1 MTAATDVRTYDE
13 SFIDRLRQVPLSPGE
28 GWLTYVLVTVMAVTV
43 AWSIDDA
50 AWVLGNPD
58 YGDFY
63 QQAAILG
70 VLVGFIGAK
79 ARWPRWASH
88 LFGAAV
94 AAIVLPVFVGQVLL
108 PEGSGSLYDAYRA
121 TSGAVINAWV
131 DLAILNRQVTP
142 EIGHFILAI
151 SIIVWSVAQFAS
163 YAVFGHRRPLDAVIV
178 VGIVLLGNMALT
190 INDQLS
196 MLVVYS
202 IAGLGVLTRTHAFEE
217 QTTWIRRHIGDAS
230 TVRSLYLRGG
240 AVFISIAVV
249 GSLGLTAS
257 ASSAPLAGA
266 WTGFNQRLVE
276 LSQSLQRFLPFGG
289 ASRNVGFGFG
299 TSARITGQWETNHS
313 LQMTIHVAPGDTTHP
328 YWRAV
333 AYDHFDIA
341 AWSQTKPETVDVPTG
356 EQALLGLG
364 DDPNE
369 LGNRREFQYTV
380 APSDYRGGYVLSPA
394 EPGTFD
400 TSTKVDLVG
409 NGRFSSLRLDDVNRG
424 YVGVSFLPVTGN
436 NPGDRN
442 SNALR
447 AAGQNYPSDITQLYT
462 VVPDGTLGQKSLELL
477 EDIKTQA
484 KQTARGGTV
493 TPFDLAETMQNELQT
508 FKYSPDV
515 RSLPC
520 TGISVVECFARYK
533 EGYCQYYASTM
544 AMLLRQE
551 GIPTR
556 LVEGFLPGQRDLRT
570 GQEEIFTDG
579 AHAWVEVYFPGFGW
593 QAFDP
598 TGGGRAQ
605 VVPLPSGPPVVKT
618 PAPTGPGGSAAAG
631 IPSGPRRE
639 DNEGGAAQGG
649 GTARGSANV
658 GLLAALAVLLLLAL
672 AALVFVIWQRG
683 PRGELTAESAWR
695 SVSRLAGRFGFGP
708 RPTQTVYEYAGA
720 LGDILPSA
728 RPELQ
733 TVARAKVEVAYGH
746 RQLGSDRMHSLR
758 EAQRR
763 LRIALLRLAFRR
775 RRLRGIRFR
784 R

>member
-1 MTAATDVRTYDE
+1 MTAATDVRSYEE
-13 SFIDRLRQVPLSPGE
+13 SFLDRLRQVPWSPAE
-28 GWLTYVLVTVMAVTV
+28 GWLTYVLVTLMAMTL
-43 AWSIDDA
+43 AWSVDDA

-79 ARWPRWASH
+79 ARWSRWVSH
-88 LFGAAV
+88 LFGAVV
-94 AAIVLPVFVGQVLL
+94 AAIVVPVFVGEVLL
-108 PEGSGSLYDAYRA
+108 ADTGGSLYDAYRA
-121 TSGAVINAWV
+121 TSAAVVNAYV
-131 DLAILNRQVTP
+131 DLAVLNRTVTP

-151 SIIVWSVAQFAS
+151 GIIVWSVAQFAS

-190 INDQLS
+190 VNDQLTL
-196 MLVVYS
+196 LVVFS
-202 IAGLGVLTRTHAFEE
+202 IAGLGVLARTHAFEE

-230 TVRSLYLRGG
+230 TVKALYLRGG

-257 ASSAPLAGA
+257 ASSAPLSGA
-266 WTGFNQRLVE
+266 WTGFNQKLVD

-289 ASRNVGFGFG
+289 ATRNVGFGFG
-299 TSARITGQWETNHS
+299 PRAQITGQWDTNHS
-313 LQMTIHVAPGDTTHP
+313 LQMTIRVAPGDTTHP
-328 YWRAV
+328 YWRAI
-333 AYDHFDIA
+333 AYDHFDLKT
-341 AWSQTKPETVDVPTG
+341 WSQSTPETVDVAPG

-369 LGNRREFQYTV
+369 LGNRKEFQFTV
-380 APSDYRGGYVLSPA
+380 VPSGYRGGYVLSPA
-394 EPGTFD
+394 DPGTFD
-400 TSTKVDLVG
+400 ADTKIEVVG
-409 NGRFSSLRLDDVNRG
+409 DGRFASVRVDNVDRG
-424 YVGVSFLPVTGN
+424 YVGVALLPVTGN

-447 AAGQNYPSDITQLYT
+447 AAGQNYPSDIRQLYT

-477 EDIKTQA
+477 EDLKA
-484 KQTARGGTV
+484 KARQSAPGGTV
-493 TPFDLAETMQNELQT
+493 TPFDLAKTMQDELQT
-508 FKYSPDV
+508 FEYATDV
-515 RSLPC
+515 RNLPC
-520 TGISVVECFARYK
+520 TTISVVECFARYRK
-533 EGYCQYYASTM
+533 GYCQYYASTM
-544 AMLLRQE
+544 AMLLREE
-551 GIPTR
+551 GIPAR
-556 LVEGFLPGQRDLRT
+556 LVEGFLPGQRDQRT
-570 GQEEIFTDG
+570 GQEEIYTDG

-605 VVPLPSGPPVVKT
+605 VVALPSGPPVVKT
-618 PAPTGPGGSAAAG
+618 PAPSGPGSSAE
-631 IPSGPRRE
+631 IVLPSRRGE
-639 DNEGGAAQGG
+639 ADPGTTGQGG
-649 GTARGSANV
+649 GNVRGSANV
-658 GLLAALAVLLLLAL
+658 ALLVAIAVVLLVAL

-695 SVSRLAGRFGFGP
+695 SISRLAGRFGFGP

-720 LGDILPSA
+720 LGDVLPA
-728 RPELQ
+728 VRPELQ

-746 RQLGSDRMHSLR
+746 RELGLDRLHSLR

-763 LRIALLRLAFRR
+763 LRVALLRLAFRR
-775 RRLRGIRFR
+775 RRPRGIRFR